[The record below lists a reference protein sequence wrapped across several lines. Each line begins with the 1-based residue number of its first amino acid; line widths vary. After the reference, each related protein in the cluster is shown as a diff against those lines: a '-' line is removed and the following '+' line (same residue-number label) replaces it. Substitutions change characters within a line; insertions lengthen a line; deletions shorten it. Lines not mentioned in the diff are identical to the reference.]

1 MVISKGYWAEFRD
14 AFGLQRLHEQ
24 AAVWTIYHAIDAEL
38 HDPFT
43 GWQALNYIEHEIPHI
58 PLKINTK
65 GLSKNDMPEAD
76 LAVIS
81 TSNWQPYVWSV
92 NNVAFSEIM
101 HTALAC
107 FQGGRPEM
115 GFKLMK
121 SAIMDGMYLGG
132 SPGNVGQVS
141 YYDAARGEV
150 YRDFADV
157 VGVYSRAMVQGLFGI
172 EPDLLHNKVYLR
184 PGFPAQ
190 WEKAS
195 IEIRTLV
202 TVSNAKER
210 PAAGKYIPASVV
222 TWITYWN
229 YLCAMTKFLWS
240 GLTEQSWP
248 M

>member
-1 MVISKGYWAEFRD
+1 MSAK
-14 AFGLQRLHEQ
+14 Q
-24 AAVWTIYHAIDAEL
+24 T
-38 HDPFT
+38 
-43 GWQALNYIEHEIPHI
+43 
-58 PLKINTK
+58 
-65 GLSKNDMPEAD
+65 

-141 YYDAARGEV
+141 YYDAAGRV

-172 EPDLLHNKVYLR
+172 EPDLCTTKCICV
-184 PGFPAQ
+184 
-190 WEKAS
+190 
-195 IEIRTLV
+195 
-202 TVSNAKER
+202 
-210 PAAGKYIPASVV
+210 PASRLNG
-222 TWITYWN
+222 TR
-229 YLCAMTKFLWS
+229 LR
-240 GLTEQSWP
+240 
-248 M
+248 